1 MPNNFNSVEFMDT
14 LIEGGF
20 SDKQAKA
27 LASAMFQLIDS
38 HLVTKDYLDMRLL
51 ELRAELRLEFRSAL
65 AELKSE
71 LTQRMVTTLVVQTG
85 VIAVLFKFL
94 H

>member
-85 VIAVLFKFL
+85 VIAVLFKLL

>member
-1 MPNNFNSVEFMDT
+1 
-14 LIEGGF
+14 
-20 SDKQAKA
+20 
-27 LASAMFQLIDS
+27 MFQLIDS

-71 LTQRMVTTLVVQTG
+71 LTQRMVMTLVVQTG

>member
-1 MPNNFNSVEFMDT
+1 VANNFNSVEFMDT

-20 SDKQAKA
+20 SEKQAKA

-38 HLVTKDYLDMRLL
+38 HLVTKDYLDMKLL
-51 ELRAELRLEFRSAL
+51 ELRAELRAEFRSDMAQ
-65 AELKSE
+65 LKSE
-71 LTQRMVTTLVVQTG
+71 LIQWMVTIMIVQTG
-85 VIAVLFKFL
+85 ATAVLFKFL

>member
-1 MPNNFNSVEFMDT
+1 MANNFNSVEFMDT

-20 SDKQAKA
+20 SEKQAKA

-38 HLVTKDYLDMRLL
+38 HLVTKDYLDMKLL
-51 ELRAELRLEFRSAL
+51 ELRAELRAEFRSDMAQ
-65 AELKSE
+65 LKSE
-71 LTQRMVTTLVVQTG
+71 LIQWMVTIMIVQTG
-85 VIAVLFKFL
+85 ATAVLFKFL